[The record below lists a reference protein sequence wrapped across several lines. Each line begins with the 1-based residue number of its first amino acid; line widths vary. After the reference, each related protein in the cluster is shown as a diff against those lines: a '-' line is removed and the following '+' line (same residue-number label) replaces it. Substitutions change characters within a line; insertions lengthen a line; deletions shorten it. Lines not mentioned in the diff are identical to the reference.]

1 MTFMILQKKSY
12 FKNAH
17 KPFFRNY
24 IFKRQVYSLHCVSST
39 IILNMKTYMFKKN
52 FVENGDLID
61 VTSRELYG
69 SAVKRQSWEL

>member
-1 MTFMILQKKSY
+1 MAFMILQKQSY
-12 FKNAH
+12 LKKAH

-24 IFKRQVYSLHCVSST
+24 IFIRQVYSLHCVSST

-61 VTSRELYG
+61 VTHRKLYA
-69 SAVKRQSWEL
+69 SVTKRKP